1 MKFKPI
7 IAGLLVTILLSQG
20 LSFGDYSSTFY
31 AEAQSSD
38 YLVYDD
44 PISSAISLEY
54 PSDWTFVQSEF
65 PGLKMVTF
73 TSPVQNLN
81 ESPEM
86 MALLLTIMLNAPIDL
101 FDLSQMV
108 SQEMQTSFGLQNFKI
123 IEEYETVLDKTP
135 AGKMKFS
142 GMFEPDIS
150 IVGTAT
156 WSIVDNRAYI
166 FYFISEPEN
175 FPKNSSV
182 GKSMEE
188 SIKFQEPPKVIVGKY
203 SDPDLGITAEFPDNW
218 ITLEYSKEMEL
229 VGTTKSVNS
238 IAPEYSQS
246 MDMNDFVIMQLIS
259 MDASLKNSEEIMKS
273 IDESGC
279 QIPNEA
285 KTIEFNNMKASE
297 METNCV
303 PGMEAPMKSIMYIF
317 FTKEKMITLQ
327 YGAFSDVTFEKNI
340 SEFEKLKNSLQIDRT
355 LNLSDPYEMAEVF
368 DYTVNKHPIQVNGK
382 NVELLIS
389 SDAQITE
396 VGFDDEN
403 QELAISA
410 NSPVGV
416 LANVEITA
424 VDNLIGKPYTI
435 RISEVETDNYII
447 QEDLTIN
454 EHSIS
459 VTFEGSQEIQIKG
472 KLNEDQKDNEANQIP
487 EWIRNNAGWWAQGA
501 IGDSDFTSGIQFLIK
516 EGIITIPET
525 SAASEPTGDQ
535 EIPSWIKNNADWWSQ
550 GLISDDD
557 FVKGIQFLVEQGIIQ
572 V

>member
-86 MALLLTIMLNAPIDL
+86 IAILLTILLESPIDL
-101 FDLSQMV
+101 FDLSQIV

-175 FPKNSSV
+175 FPKNSSI

-188 SIKFQEPPKVIVGKY
+188 SIKFQKPPKVIVGKY
-203 SDPDLGITAEFPDNW
+203 SDQELGVTAEFPEDW
-218 ITLEYSKEMEL
+218 ITLEYSKEIDL
-229 VGTTKSVNS
+229 LGKTKGVNS
-238 IAPEYSQS
+238 VPSKYSQS
-246 MDMNDFVIMQLIS
+246 SNMDDFAILQIIS
-259 MDASLKNSEEIMKS
+259 MDVSLGKFDEVMKQ
-273 IDESGC
+273 IEESGC
-279 QIPNEA
+279 EIPKE
-285 KTIEFNNMKASE
+285 TTIIEFNKMKAMK
-297 METNCV
+297 METDCL
-303 PGMEAPMKSIMYIF
+303 PGMETPIKSIMYTF
-317 FTKEKMITLQ
+317 FTKENMIAAQ
-327 YGAFSDVTFEKNI
+327 YGAISDVTFENNI
-340 SEFEKLKNSLQIDRT
+340 SKFEKFKNSLKIDRT
-355 LNLSDPYEMAEVF
+355 LNLSDPYEMAEIF
-368 DYTVNKHPIQVNGK
+368 DYTVNKHPIQVNGN
-382 NVELLIS
+382 NVELLTS
-389 SDAQITE
+389 TDVEITH
-396 VGFDDEN
+396 VDFDDDN
-403 QELAISA
+403 QEISISA
-410 NSPVGV
+410 NSPIGG
-416 LANVEITA
+416 LASVVIMGI
-424 VDNLIGKPYTI
+424 DNLIEKPYTI
-435 RISEVETDNYII
+435 KISEMETGNYII

-472 KLNEDQKDNEANQIP
+472 KLNEDLKDKEADQIP

-501 IGDSDFTSGIQFLIK
+501 IGDNDFTSGIQYLIK

-525 SAASEPTGDQ
+525 SAASETTDDQ

-550 GLISDDD
+550 GLISDND
-557 FVKGIQFLVEQGIIQ
+557 FLKGIQFLVENGIIK